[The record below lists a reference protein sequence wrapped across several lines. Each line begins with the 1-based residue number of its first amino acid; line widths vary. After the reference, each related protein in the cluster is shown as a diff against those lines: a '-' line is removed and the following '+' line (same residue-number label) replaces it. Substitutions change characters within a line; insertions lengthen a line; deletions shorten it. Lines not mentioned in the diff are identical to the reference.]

1 MSARSL
7 LILDDDGAFRERLA
21 EAFRR
26 RGYQVATAADLAAA
40 REQIAARRLDFAVV
54 DLRLAGG
61 ENGLDAVR
69 HLAAEQPSTR
79 AIVLTGYGSIATA
92 IDAIRI
98 GAADYLSKPADAD
111 QIEAALCS
119 PGSEPSSRPP
129 LAVPSLDRVEW
140 EHLQRVLASCD
151 GNISK
156 TARLL
161 GIERRSLQ
169 RKLQKY
175 PPPR

>member
-98 GAADYLSKPADAD
+98 GAADYLS
-111 QIEAALCS
+111 
-119 PGSEPSSRPP
+119 RF
-129 LAVPSLDRVEW
+129 V
-140 EHLQRVLASCD
+140 VLS
-151 GNISK
+151 GFK
-156 TARLL
+156 H
-161 GIERRSLQ
+161 EQ
-169 RKLQKY
+169 Y
-175 PPPR
+175 